1 MINGHGDDF
10 QGELEANFSS
20 NVWYGAE
27 NKALYEHLYSAMYLT
42 TRYPE
47 ADAAS
52 LKIILANKKDV
63 KPSQIVVCNGST
75 EAFYL
80 IANAYAGSVSLI
92 VSPTFSEY
100 ADACKMHQ
108 HTVHLSCREKLM
120 ENIEMLKPNLVWIC
134 NPNNPDGFC
143 YSAKELKELMG
154 NFPQSNF
161 IIDQAYIDFT
171 LNDPIFA
178 AEINQIPNLILVHSL
193 TKRYAIPGF
202 RLGFLISNENE
213 IHKIQH
219 FCIPW
224 SVNTLAIE
232 TGKYILANNTDEF
245 PISDWLNDAK
255 SLQQRINAISAFE
268 ICYSQTPYFLVKLL
282 RGKASDLK
290 AYLLNEK
297 ILVRNAT
304 NFDALPGEHI
314 RICTLSAK
322 KNELLINKL
331 KEWSRF
337 ITR

>member
-1 MINGHGDDF
+1 MIKGHGDDYA
-10 QGELEANFSS
+10 GELEANFSS

-27 NKALYEHLYSAMYLT
+27 NAALYAHLFNTLPKT

-52 LKIILANKKDV
+52 LKIILAGKKNL
-63 KPSQIVVCNGST
+63 KSSQITVCNGST

-80 IANAYAGSVSLI
+80 IANAYSESVSLI

-100 ADACKMHQ
+100 ADACAMYQ
-108 HTVHLSCREKLM
+108 HRVYHTSRQKLI
-120 ENIEMLKPNLVWIC
+120 ENIEKLRPNLVWIC

-143 YSAKELKELMG
+143 YSAKELKDLIVK
-154 NFPQSNF
+154 FPLSIF

-171 LNDPIFA
+171 LSNPL
-178 AEINQIPNLILVHSL
+178 ELNEMNGVENLILVQSL
-193 TKRYAIPGF
+193 TKRHGIPGL
-202 RLGFLISNENE
+202 RLGYLISNES
-213 IHKIQH
+213 IIKQIQH

-232 TGKYILANNTDEF
+232 AGKFLLENESDEF
-245 PISDWLNDAK
+245 PISDWLLEAAL
-255 SLQQRINAISAFE
+255 LQQKINAIDFLE
-268 ICYSQTPYFLVKLL
+268 TYPSQTPYFLVELQK
-282 RGKASDLK
+282 GKAIDLK
-290 AYLLNEK
+290 AFLLKDK
-297 ILVRNAT
+297 ILIRDAT
-304 NFDALPGEHI
+304 NFVDLNGEHI